1 MRLLWRKQLTYEW
14 LVYCLADPRGSRP
27 HAQIHQPGAGI
38 ESSPA
43 VFRLQLL
50 LWSEASDGEK
60 GEPRWQR
67 SCSKQARC
75 PGKCQCGNIRPL
87 SPNVPAHRPERSTK
101 PMRLRVQDC
110 GRLCTR
116 GFQDWQDPHPQGAPR
131 SSSILKTPLRSPK
144 YGKAQDPCRRKQQD
158 F

>member
-1 MRLLWRKQLTYEW
+1 MACLLPGRSQGRWTS
-14 LVYCLADPRGSRP
+14 CSDPSAWSWDREKP
-27 HAQIHQPGAGI
+27 
-38 ESSPA
+38 
-43 VFRLQLL
+43 FRLQLL

-67 SCSKQARC
+67 SCSKQAIC
-75 PGKCQCGNIRPL
+75 PGKCQCGNIRSL
-87 SPNVPAHRPERSTK
+87 SPDVTAHRPERSTK

-144 YGKAQDPCRRKQQD
+144 FGKAQDPCRRKQQD